1 MICPGYCV
9 LLSERKRKQ
18 GCSRY
23 ASFFT
28 APRVP
33 PAHLPA
39 QAWEQGAENKEQRT
53 DGSQPP
59 DTNRCPIPDSGSR
72 WRELRGFCSSFVRG
86 WTSARWEGW
95 QSEIPISRWRQLD
108 ECALGGMAPHV
119 AGRDGSAGTR
129 CRPCPRHPYG
139 VTATPLICSVRPVA
153 SFLTG
158 KWCQRCRLTLRS
170 RPARRSGLRRLWSD
184 ATVDEKSPSPRGD
197 GDVMW
202 SIGGSNP

>member
-39 QAWEQGAENKEQRT
+39 QAWEQGAENKEQRA

-59 DTNRCPIPDSGSR
+59 DTNRCPIPDSGEQMAR
-72 WRELRGFCSSFVRG
+72 AARILLELR
-86 WTSARWEGW
+86 AR
-95 QSEIPISRWRQLD
+95 LD

-119 AGRDGSAGTR
+119 AGRDGSARSWEGWLRRYPVSSVPTTSIR
-129 CRPCPRHPYG
+129 GDCDPSDLLRSACG
-139 VTATPLICSVRPVA
+139 VIPHREVVPAVSTHTPLTAGTSIRSAAAVVGCHRGREIPV
-153 SFLTG
+153 TT
-158 KWCQRCRLTLRS
+158 W
-170 RPARRSGLRRLWSD
+170 
-184 ATVDEKSPSPRGD
+184 
-197 GDVMW
+197 
-202 SIGGSNP
+202 

>member
-39 QAWEQGAENKEQRT
+39 QAWEQGAENKEQRA

-95 QSEIPISRWRQLD
+95 LRRYPVSSVPTTSIRGDCDPSDLLRSACGVIPHREVVPAVSTHTPLTAGTSIRSAAAVVGCHRGREIP
-108 ECALGGMAPHV
+108 
-119 AGRDGSAGTR
+119 
-129 CRPCPRHPYG
+129 
-139 VTATPLICSVRPVA
+139 VTT
-153 SFLTG
+153 
-158 KWCQRCRLTLRS
+158 W
-170 RPARRSGLRRLWSD
+170 
-184 ATVDEKSPSPRGD
+184 
-197 GDVMW
+197 
-202 SIGGSNP
+202 